1 MSKNNKLSTQNP
13 NNYRK
18 FAYETIEIKMKQIS
32 ILGCG
37 WLGLPLAKAVLKE
50 GFSVKGSTTS
60 IEKLKILENIGIQS
74 FQFALE
80 TNAAPDV
87 LADFLDGSQTLIIA
101 IPPKLRGKNKD
112 YSDAENNSFVKKIEN
127 ILPFIEKSKLEN
139 VLFISSTAV
148 YGEANTVV
156 DENTITV
163 PVTESGK
170 QLLEIE
176 QLLLANTEFKTTI
189 LRFGGLIGEDRN
201 PARFLAGKEN
211 VPNPEAPINLIHLE
225 DCIGII
231 QKIIST
237 DSWNLTLNAVTPFHP
252 TRKKYYTQKAI
263 SENLVPPT
271 FNHEIS
277 SIGKTILSDKL
288 IEILDYKFTQLDL

>member
-37 WLGLPLAKAVLKE
+37 WLGLPLAKAILKE

-60 IEKLKILENIGIQS
+60 VEKLKTLKNIGIQS

-87 LADFLDGSQTLIIA
+87 LADFLEGSQTLIIA
-101 IPPKLRGKNKD
+101 IPPKLREKNKD

-127 ILPFIEKSKLEN
+127 ILPLIEKSTVEK

-156 DENTITV
+156 DENTIAI

-176 QLLLANTEFKTTI
+176 QLLLANTNFKTTI

-237 DSWNLTLNAVTPFHP
+237 DSWNLILNAVTPFHP
-252 TRKKYYTQKAI
+252 TRKEYYTQKAI
-263 SENLVPPT
+263 SENLIPPT
-271 FNHEIS
+271 FNHEIP

-288 IEILDYKFTQLDL
+288 IETLDYKFTQLDL

>member
-37 WLGLPLAKAVLKE
+37 WLGLPLAKALLKE

-60 IEKLKILENIGIQS
+60 VEKLKTLKNIGIQS

-80 TNAAPDV
+80 TKAAPDV

-127 ILPFIEKSKLEN
+127 ILPLIEESTVEN

-156 DENTITV
+156 DENTIAV

-252 TRKKYYTQKAI
+252 TRKEYYTQKAI

-271 FNHEIS
+271 FNHEIP

>member
-1 MSKNNKLSTQNP
+1 
-13 NNYRK
+13 
-18 FAYETIEIKMKQIS
+18 MKQIS

-37 WLGLPLAKAVLKE
+37 WLGLPLAKAILKE

-60 IEKLKILENIGIQS
+60 IEKLKTLENIGIQS

-87 LADFLDGSQTLIIA
+87 LADFLAGSQTLIIA

-112 YSDAENNSFVKKIEN
+112 YSDAENNSFVKKIES
-127 ILPFIEKSKLEN
+127 IIPLLEKSTVEN

-156 DENTITV
+156 DENTLAV

-237 DSWNLTLNAVTPFHP
+237 DSWNLTLNGVTPFHP
-252 TRKKYYTQKAI
+252 TRKEYYTQKAI

-271 FNHEIS
+271 FNHETP

-288 IEILDYKFTQLDL
+288 IETLDYKFIQLDL

>member
-1 MSKNNKLSTQNP
+1 MT
-13 NNYRK
+13 
-18 FAYETIEIKMKQIS
+18 QIS

-50 GFSVKGSTTS
+50 GFQIKGSTTS
-60 IEKLKILENIGIQS
+60 AEKLATLEESGIQS
-74 FQFALE
+74 FLLALDSN
-80 TNAAPDV
+80 TVPDTF
-87 LADFLDGSQTLIIA
+87 ADFLAASKTLIIA

-112 YSDAENNSFVKKIEN
+112 YSDAHNNSFVKKIEN
-127 ILPFIEKSKLEN
+127 LIPHIQQSSVEN

-148 YGEANTVV
+148 YGEANDVV
-156 DENTITV
+156 NENTIPV

-176 QLLLANTEFKTTI
+176 QLLLDNTHFKTTV

-211 VPNPEAPINLIHLE
+211 VANPEAPINLIDLE

-231 QKIIST
+231 LKILAT
-237 DSWNLTLNAVTPFHP
+237 NTWNTTLNAVTPFHP
-252 TRKKYYTQKAI
+252 TRKDYYTQKALEEKLI
-263 SENLVPPT
+263 PPT
-271 FNHEIS
+271 FNHENP
-277 SIGKTILSDKL
+277 SIGKTILSDYL
-288 IEILDYKFTQLDL
+288 IEKLNYTFTKNPL

>member
-37 WLGLPLAKAVLKE
+37 WLGLPLAKALLKE

-60 IEKLKILENIGIQS
+60 IEKLKTLENIGIQS

-87 LADFLDGSQTLIIA
+87 FADFLDGSQMLIIA

-127 ILPFIEKSKLEN
+127 ILPFIEESKVEN

-148 YGEANTVV
+148 YGEANTIV
-156 DENTITV
+156 DENTIAV

-176 QLLLANTEFKTTI
+176 QLLLANTNFKTTI

-252 TRKKYYTQKAI
+252 TRKEYYTQKAI

-271 FNHEIS
+271 FNHEIP

>member
-37 WLGLPLAKAVLKE
+37 WLGLPLAKAILKE

-60 IEKLKILENIGIQS
+60 VEKLKTLENIGIQS
-74 FQFALE
+74 FQFTLE

-87 LADFLDGSQTLIIA
+87 LADFLAGSQTLIIA

-112 YSDAENNSFVKKIEN
+112 YSEAENNSFVKKIEN
-127 ILPFIEKSKLEN
+127 IIPLIEKSTVEN

-156 DENTITV
+156 DENTLAV

-176 QLLLANTEFKTTI
+176 QLLLANTDFKTTI

-211 VPNPEAPINLIHLE
+211 VPNPEAPINLIYLE

-237 DSWNLTLNAVTPFHP
+237 DSWNLTLNGVTPFHP
-252 TRKKYYTQKAI
+252 TRKEYYTQKAI
-263 SENLVPPT
+263 AENLIPPT
-271 FNHEIS
+271 FNHETPT
-277 SIGKTILSDKL
+277 IGKTILSDKL
-288 IEILDYKFTQLDL
+288 IETLDYKFTQLDL

>member
-1 MSKNNKLSTQNP
+1 MSKNDKLSTQNP

-37 WLGLPLAKAVLKE
+37 WLGLPLAKALLKE

-80 TNAAPDV
+80 TNTAPDV

-127 ILPFIEKSKLEN
+127 ILPFIEKSKVEN

-156 DENTITV
+156 DENTIAV

-176 QLLLANTEFKTTI
+176 QLLLANTDFKTTI

-231 QKIIST
+231 QKIISS

-252 TRKKYYTQKAI
+252 TRKEYYTKKAI
-263 SENLVPPT
+263 AESLVPPT
-271 FNHEIS
+271 FNHETP

-288 IEILDYKFTQLDL
+288 IKILDYKFTQLDL

>member
-1 MSKNNKLSTQNP
+1 
-13 NNYRK
+13 
-18 FAYETIEIKMKQIS
+18 MKQIS

-37 WLGLPLAKAVLKE
+37 WLGLPLAKALLKD

-60 IEKLKILENIGIQS
+60 VEKLTNLESIGIQS
-74 FQFALE
+74 FVLALE
-80 TNAAPDV
+80 TNAVPDT
-87 LADFLDGSQTLIIA
+87 LSDFLDGSQILIIA

-112 YSDAENNSFVKKIEN
+112 YSDAANNSFVKKIEN
-127 ILPFIEKSKLEN
+127 ILPLIQKSTVEN

-156 DENTITV
+156 DEITIAV

-176 QLLLANTEFKTTI
+176 NLLLANTDFKTTI

-231 QKIIST
+231 QKIIAT
-237 DSWNLTLNAVTPFHP
+237 NCWNTTLNAVTPFHP
-252 TRKKYYTQKAI
+252 SRENYYTEKALA
-263 SENLVPPT
+263 SNLIPPT
-271 FNHEIS
+271 FNNEIP
-277 SIGKTILSDKL
+277 SIGKTISSDYL
-288 IEILDYKFTQLDL
+288 IEKLNYTFTKTDL